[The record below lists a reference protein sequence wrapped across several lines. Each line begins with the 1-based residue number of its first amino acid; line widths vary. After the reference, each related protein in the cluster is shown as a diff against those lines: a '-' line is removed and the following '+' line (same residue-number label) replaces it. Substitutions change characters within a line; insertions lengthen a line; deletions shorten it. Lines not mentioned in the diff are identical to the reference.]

1 MLSHWLE
8 NGGADVAKAKNKKEI
23 IQSTGIK
30 EKTPMIYVGP
40 GAKNSIL
47 STFSIFSDGIPAEFA
62 NDDILKHLFVTPDK
76 LNEARRAVGKKGTA
90 LNTFYQ
96 KAVEKLK
103 GENK

>member
-1 MLSHWLE
+1 M
-8 NGGADVAKAKNKKEI
+8 AKAKNKKAVPQSAEI
-23 IQSTGIK
+23 K
-30 EKTPMIYVGP
+30 DKTPVIYVGP
-40 GAKNSIL
+40 GARNSIL
-47 STFSIFSDGIPAEFA
+47 STYAIFADGIPAEFA

-76 LNEARRAVGKKGTA
+76 LNEARQAVGKKGTA

>member
-1 MLSHWLE
+1 M
-8 NGGADVAKAKNKKEI
+8 AKAKTKKEI
-23 IQSTGIK
+23 TQSTEIK

-40 GAKNSIL
+40 GARNSIL
-47 STFSIFSDGIPAEFA
+47 STFAVFADGIPAEFE
-62 NDDILKHLFVTPDK
+62 NDDVLKHLFVVPEK
-76 LNEARRAVGKKGTA
+76 LNAARADIGRKGTA

>member
-1 MLSHWLE
+1 M
-8 NGGADVAKAKNKKEI
+8 AKAKTKKEI
-23 IQSTGIK
+23 TQSTEIK
-30 EKTPMIYVGP
+30 ENVPMIYVGP
-40 GAKNSIL
+40 GARNSIL
-47 STFSIFSDGIPAEFA
+47 STFAIFADGIPAEFA

-76 LNEARRAVGKKGTA
+76 LNEARQAVGKKGTA

>member
-1 MLSHWLE
+1 M
-8 NGGADVAKAKNKKEI
+8 AKAKNKKEI

-40 GAKNSIL
+40 EKKNSIL
-47 STFSIFSDGIPAEFA
+47 STFSIFADGIPTEFI
-62 NDDILKHLFVTPDK
+62 NDDVLKHLFVTPDK
-76 LNEARRAVGKKGTA
+76 LNEARQAVGKKGTA